1 MVNSAIDSLDDRE
14 TQIINER
21 HLSEDPKT
29 LEYLGKKLKISKERV
44 RQIEKNAMNKM
55 KSYIDSHFQ

>member
-1 MVNSAIDSLDDRE
+1 MIGR

-21 HLSEDPKT
+21 HLSENPKT
-29 LEYLGKKLKISKERV
+29 LEYLGEKLKISKERV

-55 KSYIDSHFQ
+55 KAFIDSHFE

>member
-1 MVNSAIDSLDDRE
+1 MVSTAIGSLDERE

-21 HLSEDPKT
+21 HLSENPKT

-55 KSYIDSHFQ
+55 KSFINSHFD